1 MAQEQTTKEQTTQ
14 AGITTWRAYYSAL
27 MDQEGAE
34 RLRRVKSRLYEKLES
49 INEEIESL
57 EEDRE
62 RIFGRDLEL
71 SPFIEGEVEGLITTG
86 REVSIRLETVIG
98 LLGEE

>member
-1 MAQEQTTKEQTTQ
+1 MAPEQMTH
-14 AGITTWRAYYSAL
+14 ADISTWQAYYTVL
-27 MDQEGAE
+27 LEQDGME
-34 RLRRVKSRLYEKLES
+34 RLRRIKSRLYEKLES
-49 INEEIESL
+49 LNEEIESL

-62 RIFGRDLEL
+62 RIFGRHPQI
-71 SPFIEGEVEGLITTG
+71 SPFIGLLSTG

>member
-1 MAQEQTTKEQTTQ
+1 MAQEQRTHE
-14 AGITTWRAYYSAL
+14 GIATWRAYYSAL
-27 MDQEGAE
+27 LAQEGAE

-62 RIFGRDLEL
+62 RIFGRQPEIVT
-71 SPFIEGEVEGLITTG
+71 FIEREVESLITTG

>member
-1 MAQEQTTKEQTTQ
+1 MPQDQRTQ
-14 AGITTWRAYYSAL
+14 AGLATWQEYYTGL
-27 MDQEGAE
+27 LEQEGME
-34 RLRRVKSRLYEKLES
+34 RLRRVKGQLYEKLES

-62 RIFGRDLEL
+62 RIFGRHPVL
-71 SPFIEGEVEGLITTG
+71 SPFIEQEVEGLITTG

>member
-1 MAQEQTTKEQTTQ
+1 MAQDQRTQ
-14 AGITTWRAYYSAL
+14 SGITTWQAYYSAL
-27 MDQEGAE
+27 MAQEGAD

-62 RIFGRDLEL
+62 RIFGRHPEI
-71 SPFIEGEVEGLITTG
+71 SPFIEHEVEGLITTG

>member
-1 MAQEQTTKEQTTQ
+1 MPQDQRTHE
-14 AGITTWRAYYSAL
+14 GITTWQAYYSAL
-27 MDQEGAE
+27 MVQEGAD
-34 RLRRVKSRLYEKLES
+34 RLRRVKHRLYEKLES

-62 RIFGRDLEL
+62 RIFGRHPEI
-71 SPFIEGEVEGLITTG
+71 SPFIEREVEGLITTG

>member
-1 MAQEQTTKEQTTQ
+1 MPQHQT
-14 AGITTWRAYYSAL
+14 AHPGIETWQSYYSAL
-27 MDQEGAE
+27 LEAEGVD

-57 EEDRE
+57 EDDRE
-62 RIFGRDLEL
+62 RFFGRHPEI
-71 SPFIEGEVEGLITTG
+71 SPFIEKEVEGLISTG

>member
-1 MAQEQTTKEQTTQ
+1 MAQEQRTQ
-14 AGITTWRAYYSAL
+14 EGIATWQAYYSAL
-27 MDQEGAE
+27 MVQEGAD

-62 RIFGRDLEL
+62 RIFGRQPEVVT
-71 SPFIEGEVEGLITTG
+71 FIECEVEDLITTG